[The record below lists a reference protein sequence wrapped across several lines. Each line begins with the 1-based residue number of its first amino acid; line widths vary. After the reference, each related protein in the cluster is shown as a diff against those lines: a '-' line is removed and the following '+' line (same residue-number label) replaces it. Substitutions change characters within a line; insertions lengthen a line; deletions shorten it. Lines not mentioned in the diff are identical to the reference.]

1 MVFGNGEM
9 PDFWGD
15 AWCGIT
21 PLNETFPELFAICN
35 EQKSKVAEVAKRG
48 WRLSFRRWLD
58 EHLQN
63 RLRSLHDL
71 LSPFLVSVAND
82 TPKWIKGEKGAF
94 SVKSIYKSL
103 CFQEVGTTM
112 SHIWKAKIPLKIKKF
127 MWLIYNNAILTK
139 DNLVKRKWLGDE
151 RCSFCCEHETIPHLF
166 FECTMA
172 KYFWSLVALVLGAHC
187 RPISL
192 DQL

>member
-1 MVFGNGEM
+1 MTLGIGEM
-9 PDFWGD
+9 TDFWGD

-21 PLNETFPELFAICN
+21 PLKEKFPELFAIGN
-35 EQKSKVAEVAKRG
+35 EQKCKVAEVAKRG
-48 WRLSFRRWLD
+48 CRLSFRRWLD

-63 RLRSLHDL
+63 QLRLHDL
-71 LSPFLVSVAND
+71 ISPFSVSMVND

-112 SHIWKAKIPLKIKKF
+112 SHIWKAKIPLKIKNF

-139 DNLVKRKWLGDE
+139 DNLVKSKWLGDE
-151 RCSFCCEHETIPHLF
+151 RCSFC
-166 FECTMA
+166 
-172 KYFWSLVALVLGAHC
+172 
-187 RPISL
+187 
-192 DQL
+192 